1 MELSAQARVLVFLWC
16 GRVFSLRRKIVAA
29 PYISFSL
36 IIVKSLQLRE
46 YRQISQPRK
55 YCLVRMIVF
64 FYVCFLYLLLL
75 FFLFLTGWEFE
86 LIPYNWYQ
94 SLGLGLS
101 GSNGRGSRKGVWN
114 RKEKTTTDLMKALS
128 GMYEKSSTNN
138 KVHLMKRLFNLKMV
152 ENASVAQHL
161 NEFKTITNQLL
172 SAEIDFDDEI
182 RALIVLA
189 FLPNSWEAMR
199 MAVSNSTGKE
209 KLKYNDI
216 RDLIL
221 AKEFRRRDT
230 GETSGFDSTLN
241 LGTRGRC
248 NDRNSNWGRSK
259 SRNSNRNRNKSR
271 SGQQVQ
277 CWNCGKTGHF
287 RRQCKSP
294 KKKNKDDY
302 ANTVTEEVY
311 DALLLAVDSPLDD

>member
-1 MELSAQARVLVFLWC
+1 MSR
-16 GRVFSLRRKIVAA
+16 SVAHN
-29 PYISFSL
+29 
-36 IIVKSLQLRE
+36 V
-46 YRQISQPRK
+46 
-55 YCLVRMIVF
+55 V
-64 FYVCFLYLLLL
+64 
-75 FFLFLTGWEFE
+75 
-86 LIPYNWYQ
+86 
-94 SLGLGLS
+94 
-101 GSNGRGSRKGVWN
+101 
-114 RKEKTTTDLMKALS
+114 KEKTTADLMKALS
-128 GMYEKSSTNN
+128 DMYEKSSANN
-138 KVHLMKRLFNLKMV
+138 KVHLMKKLFNLKMV

-161 NEFKTITNQLL
+161 NEFKTITNQL
-172 SAEIDFDDEI
+172 SSVEIDFDDEI

-189 FLPNSWEAMR
+189 SLPNSWESMR

-221 AKEFRRRDT
+221 AKEICRRDA
-230 GETSGFDSTLN
+230 GETSGSGSTLN
-241 LGTRGRC
+241 LEIRGRG
-248 NDRNSNWGRSK
+248 NDRNSNRGRSK

-294 KKKNKDDY
+294 KKKNKDDS
-302 ANTVTEEVY
+302 ANTVTEEVQ